1 MRRGDF
7 ATGKLLSDGAVERG
21 EVSAEDVAQ
30 VFTGELSHSFR
41 PREADTVPAPRGLQ
55 VSPHRRTDLDS
66 VLARKAPELSEA
78 LKRAGA
84 SDDQLAALGA
94 VPLHL
99 VCTLRAHNGGL
110 VINSYRRAGCL

>member
-1 MRRGDF
+1 ML
-7 ATGKLLSDGAVERG
+7 AT
-21 EVSAEDVAQ
+21 
-30 VFTGELSHSFR
+30 
-41 PREADTVPAPRGLQ
+41 
-55 VSPHRRTDLDS
+55 
-66 VLARKAPELSEA
+66 KAPELSEA

-84 SDDQLAALGA
+84 PDDQLAALGA